1 MNMIKVKING
11 AEYSVPEGITVL
23 EACRYANIDIP
34 TLCYLKDVNQIGACR
49 LCLVE
54 VKGARG
60 LVAACVY
67 PVEPPRINRE
77 TGEEMPMEI
86 FTNTPKIREVRKTNL
101 ELVLSAHEKKCLSCI
116 RSTTCELQKLAQEY
130 KCDETKFQYSPKEH
144 TEKIDD
150 SSVSI
155 IRDNNKC
162 ILCRRCAATCE
173 KVQGISAIRVV
184 NRGFDSKVAAFFE
197 KPLAETS
204 CINCGQCIVSCPVGA
219 LYERDDTKKILDAIA
234 DPTKHVAICCAPS
247 VRAQIGECF
256 GYEPGTDTEGKMV
269 AALKKLGF
277 DGVYD
282 MNFTADLTIMEE
294 ATEFLGRV
302 KNGGKLPLITSC
314 SPGWVKY
321 CEHYFPEFVDNISS
335 CKSPQQMFGALYKTY
350 FAEKLGLDPKNI
362 VFVSAIPCTAKKFE
376 VGRDG
381 QSVDGMPGV
390 DIAVTTRELGR
401 MINQAGVDY
410 KALADEKFDQPID
423 VGSGAGAIFGATG
436 GVMEAA
442 LRTAAEVIEGKPLEK
457 LEFEDVRGTEG
468 MKFASYK
475 IGDLNLNVAVVS
487 GTANAK
493 KLLNGIKDGT
503 YDVQFVEV
511 MACPGGCVNG
521 GGQPIQPAVVRNT
534 VDLKALR
541 ASVLYKADS
550 EKLAIRKSHEN
561 PLVKKVYEEFL
572 GEPNSHKAHELLH
585 THYVKRGL

>member
-1 MNMIKVKING
+1 MDMIKVKING
-11 AEYSVPEGITVL
+11 VEYSVPAGVTVL
-23 EACRYANIDIP
+23 EACKYANIDIP
-34 TLCYLKDVNQIGACR
+34 TLCYLKDINEIGACR

-54 VKGARG
+54 VTGARG
-60 LVAACVY
+60 LVTACVY
-67 PVEPPRINRE
+67 PVAD
-77 TGEEMPMEI
+77 GMEI
-86 FTNTPKIREVRKTNL
+86 QTNTAKIRAARKTNL

-130 KCDETKFQYSPKEH
+130 KADEDRFVYGAKD
-144 TEKIDD
+144 EKVSLDT

-162 ILCRRCAATCE
+162 ILCRRCIGACNN
-173 KVQGISAIRVV
+173 QGIGAIGAV
-184 NRGFDSKVAAFFE
+184 NRGYDTMVACAFE
-197 KPLAETS
+197 KDLAETS
-204 CINCGQCIVSCPVGA
+204 CINCGQCVVACPVGA
-219 LYERDDTKKILDAIA
+219 LYEKDDTQKILEAIG

-247 VRAQIGECF
+247 VRATIGECF
-256 GYEPGTDTEGKMV
+256 GNAPGTDVEGKMV

-302 KNGGKLPLITSC
+302 KNGGPLPLITSC

-321 CEHYFPEFVDNISS
+321 CEHYFPEMTENLST
-335 CKSPQQMFGALYKTY
+335 CKSPQQMFGAMYKTY
-350 FAEKLGLDPKNI
+350 FAEKLGLDPKDI

-376 VGRDG
+376 VTRDG
-381 QSVDGMPGV
+381 QDVDGIPGV

-401 MINQAGVDY
+401 MIEQAGIDF
-410 KALADEKFDQPID
+410 KGLADEAFDQPID

-457 LEFEDVRGTEG
+457 VDFEDVRGTEG
-468 MKFASYK
+468 IKFAAYK
-475 IGDLNLNVAVVS
+475 LGDIELKVAVAS
-487 GTANAK
+487 GTANAN
-493 KLLNGIKDGT
+493 KLLKGVQDGT
-503 YDVQFVEV
+503 YDVQFIEI

-521 GGQPIQPAVVRNT
+521 GGQPIQPASVRNSI
-534 VDLKALR
+534 DLRKVR
-541 ASVLYKADS
+541 ASILYKADS
-550 EKLAIRKSHEN
+550 EKLEYRKSHEN
-561 PLVKKVYEEFL
+561 PIVKKVYEEFL
-572 GEPNSHKAHELLH
+572 GEPNSYKAHELLH

>member
-1 MNMIKVKING
+1 MDMVNIKING
-11 AEYSVPEGITVL
+11 ADYSVPAGITVL

-34 TLCYLKDVNQIGACR
+34 TLCYLKDINEIGACR

-67 PVEPPRINRE
+67 PVNE
-77 TGEEMPMEI
+77 GMEVQ
-86 FTNTPKIREVRKTNL
+86 TNTPKIRATRKTNL
-101 ELVLSAHEKKCLSCI
+101 ELVLSAHNKKCLTCI
-116 RSTTCELQKLAQEY
+116 RSTSCELQKLAQEY
-130 KCDETKFQYSPKEH
+130 KVDEDRFCYSAEAGQKVSLD
-144 TEKIDD
+144 T

-155 IRDNNKC
+155 IRDNSKC
-162 ILCRRCAATCE
+162 ILCRRCVAACT
-173 KVQGISAIRVV
+173 KLQGIGAIGVA
-184 NRGFDSKVAAFFE
+184 NRGFDSAIESAFE
-197 KPLAETS
+197 LPLAETS
-204 CINCGQCIVSCPVGA
+204 CINCGQCVVACPVGA
-219 LYERDDTKKILDAIA
+219 LYENDETAKIFNAIS

-247 VRAQIGECF
+247 VRATIGECF

-269 AALKKLGF
+269 SALKKLGF

-302 KNGGKLPLITSC
+302 KNGGALPMITSC

-321 CEHYFPEFVDNISS
+321 CEHYFPEMTENLST
-335 CKSPQQMFGALYKTY
+335 CKSPQQMFGAMYKTY
-350 FAEKLGLDPKNI
+350 FAEKMGLNPEDI

-381 QSVDGMPGV
+381 QDVNGMPGV

-401 MINQAGVDY
+401 MIEMAGIDF
-410 KALADEKFDQPID
+410 KALEDEKFDQPID
-423 VGSGAGAIFGATG
+423 IGSGAGAIFGATG

-457 LEFEDVRGTEG
+457 LEFNDVRGTEG
-468 MKFASYK
+468 IKFASYK
-475 IGDLNLNVAVVS
+475 LGDINLNVAVCS
-487 GTANAK
+487 GTANAN
-493 KLLNGIKDGT
+493 KLLKGVQDGT
-503 YDVQFVEV
+503 YDVQFIEI

-521 GGQPIQPAVVRNT
+521 GGQPTQPASVRNN

-550 EKLAIRKSHEN
+550 EKLEYRKSHEN
-561 PLVKKVYEEFL
+561 PIVKKVYEEFL